1 MVSLG
6 QHWERHNVND
16 LVCTIYA
23 AVRSEIDPKESK
35 IFFIISCYLLCY
47 LLKLFKYIIKC
58 LLSSNQLPVVHYS
71 VCFLDMLRLFLLA
84 TFLSQLCADEEI
96 LRFKE
101 NGVLH
106 WTKPGED
113 KRSQLEYRIVSP
125 ELTPLGHLEKD
136 ITFEGCEG
144 KGCRIVLTLGDKEI
158 IYDRPLGDV
167 YKNNKMKIAVD
178 DIEQIKQKK
187 RTSCQSFLI
196 SVKLQFDAKGR
207 VHLFFLC

>member
-1 MVSLG
+1 M
-6 QHWERHNVND
+6 Q
-16 LVCTIYA
+16 
-23 AVRSEIDPKESK
+23 
-35 IFFIISCYLLCY
+35 
-47 LLKLFKYIIKC
+47 
-58 LLSSNQLPVVHYS
+58 YS

-125 ELTPLGHLEKD
+125 DLTPLGHLEKD

-144 KGCRIVLTLGDKEI
+144 KGCRIVLTPATLEI
-158 IYDRPLGDV
+158 IYDKPLEDV
-167 YKNNKMKIAVD
+167 YMNKKMKIAMD
-178 DIEQIKQKK
+178 DIEQIKQKM

-196 SVKLQFDAKGR
+196 PVMLQFDAKGR
-207 VHLFFLC
+207 VHLISLCY

>member
-1 MVSLG
+1 
-6 QHWERHNVND
+6 
-16 LVCTIYA
+16 
-23 AVRSEIDPKESK
+23 
-35 IFFIISCYLLCY
+35 
-47 LLKLFKYIIKC
+47 
-58 LLSSNQLPVVHYS
+58 
-71 VCFLDMLRLFLLA
+71 MLRLFLLA

-106 WTKPGED
+106 WTKPEED

-144 KGCRIVLTLGDKEI
+144 KGCRIVLTLSDGERRI
-158 IYDRPLGDV
+158 IYDKPLEDV
-167 YKNNKMKIAVD
+167 YKNKKIKIAID

-196 SVKLQFDAKGR
+196 PVKLQFDAKGR
-207 VHLFFLC
+207 VHLIFLCY